1 MGTTFP
7 GLLGG
12 IRGHL
17 PSRMPRN
24 RPGTFP
30 MGGTVSGP
38 TWGPF
43 ALNGRRLPPCNRLAV
58 GRQPMERQPLR
69 PTVSCPDLPNNV
81 GTPGRASPPAIQVDF
96 VSEKTLAL
104 MEAAEEPKEEPKA
117 QHRVDRTKFLS
128 NMSNSS
134 QSERERP
141 LSSSSYTKLGV
152 DVKDKV
158 LSDPFAVFLKMNAQS
173 EKKEV
178 QARMGALGGV

>member
-1 MGTTFP
+1 MTHGPVEQIGMGTTFP

-43 ALNGRRLPPCNRLAV
+43 AWNGRRLPPCNRLAV

-81 GTPGRASPPAIQVDF
+81 DF

-117 QHRVDRTKFLS
+117 QNRVDRTKVLS

-134 QSERERP
+134 QTERERP
-141 LSSSSYTKLGV
+141 ISSSSYTKLGV

-178 QARMGALGGV
+178 QARMGVLGGV